1 MSQFLTVE
9 FLGHAAI
16 VTLSQPPAN
25 QFTVE
30 ALEALADQLDELSA
44 HDEVHALVL
53 TGAGERFF
61 SGGLALSVLADGSRE
76 QAARLVDALQRALA
90 ALRAYPGVSV
100 AAINGYALGAGLE
113 AALCC
118 DYVVAERGARL
129 GMPQARF
136 GLVPAGGGA
145 KLLAD
150 KIGAAWS
157 KRLILGGELI
167 DADTAWRIG
176 LVEEAAD
183 PGLSKIV
190 AISLADRVAQQGP
203 CAVSAAHR
211 LIEDSAG
218 VDLVSHLAAAR
229 SAFVQL
235 AGTPE
240 QQAGIRAFLE
250 KRQPPWSDDEAWDD
264 AYDF

>member
-25 QFTVE
+25 LFTVE
-30 ALEALADQLDELSA
+30 ALDELAGRLGELSA
-44 HDEVHALVL
+44 RDDTRALVL

-61 SGGLALSVLADGSRE
+61 SGGLALSALADGSRE
-76 QAARLVDALQRALA
+76 QALRLVDALQQALA

-113 AALCC
+113 CALCC

-136 GLVPAGGGA
+136 GLVPGGGGA

-190 AISLADRVAQQGP
+190 AVSLADRVAQQGP
-203 CAVSAAHR
+203 CAVGAARR
-211 LIEDSAG
+211 LIDDSA
-218 VDLVSHLAAAR
+218 VSDLAGHLDAAR
-229 SAFVQL
+229 AAFVQL

-250 KRQPPWSDDEAWDD
+250 KRQPPWNEDDEWDD